1 MKKII
6 LTERQLDQLS
16 KKLLSEAVGVPKGIM
31 EAGEKLYY
39 RVLDLLKSINYE
51 SEDYEFELTNEKLI
65 VSDLTIETVHVSV
78 HVEQVDEYDGKPVI
92 ASMGVSNEFEFDEG
106 IMMQVNVKSKELML
120 TINFVVPG
128 DWEGSDLAKTLSSDE
143 IQNISIMAHE
153 LKHRYDRDKKTQ
165 GLVGD
170 IADYQTYS
178 SGRLRFGIPVIEKFM
193 RYSYFIQMS
202 ENLVRP
208 TEVATRM
215 TQKGIT
221 KEQFYDF
228 MVNDPVFIEL
238 KEIQNFSF
246 DYFMNGLLNEMDRV
260 DDLIEHTG
268 NDPSTMSESEKI
280 HFVLKLVYMNLANSK
295 VDFFDNYFYSHQEKL
310 AQMFGGAMMQMFNKQ
325 FKQNEEKEK
334 IRHKFINHVTK
345 YQNKESQFFV
355 DECERF
361 NYIATNLIK
370 RISKIYALIPDE
382 KEQTNES
389 ILDWELHQKLMEKK
403 YGKRKIETEYN
414 FKRR

>member
-16 KKLLSEAVGVPKGIM
+16 KKLLSEAVGVPKGII
-31 EAGEKLYY
+31 EAGEKLYHI
-39 RVLDLLKSINYE
+39 VLDELKTIN
-51 SEDYEFELTNEKLI
+51 SEEEKYEFELTDQELI
-65 VSDLTIETVHVSV
+65 VNDLILETIYLNINVN
-78 HVEQVDEYDGKPVI
+78 QIDDYDGEPVI
-92 ASMGVSNEFEFDEG
+92 ASMGVANEFHFDEG
-106 IMMQVNVKSKELML
+106 IMMQINVKSKELMIH
-120 TINFVVPG
+120 INFIVPEE
-128 DWEGSDLAKTLSSDE
+128 WEGSDLAKTLSSDE
-143 IQNISIMAHE
+143 IQNISVMAHE

-170 IADYQTYS
+170 IADYQAYS
-178 SGRLRFGIPVIEKFM
+178 SGRLRFGIPIIEKFM

-215 TQKGIT
+215 IKKGIT

-260 DDLIEHTG
+260 DELIEHTG
-268 NDPSTMSESEKI
+268 NNPTTMSESEKI
-280 HFVLKLVYMNLANSK
+280 QFVLRLVYLNLANAK
-295 VDFFDNYFYSHQEKL
+295 VEFFDNYFYSHQEKL
-310 AQMFGGAMMQMFNKQ
+310 AQMFGGAMMQLFNKQ

-334 IRHKFINHVTK
+334 VRIKFINHVTK

-361 NYIATNLIK
+361 NYVATNLIK

-389 ILDWELHQKLMEKK
+389 ILDWELHQKLMEKN
-403 YGKRKIETEYN
+403 YGKRPIQNSYN
-414 FKRR
+414 FKR